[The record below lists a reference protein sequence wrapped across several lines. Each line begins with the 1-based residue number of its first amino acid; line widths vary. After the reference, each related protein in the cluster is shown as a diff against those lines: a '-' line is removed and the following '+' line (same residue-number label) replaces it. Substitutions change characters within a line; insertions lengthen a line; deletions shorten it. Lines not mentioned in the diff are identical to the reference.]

1 MEQPLIVERFSD
13 NGEHSHWEVINSVT
27 GELLWSED
35 SGESFAVTIKKQ
47 LSKLLQSEMLRE
59 KISLLDSIL
68 EDESLSERTINSAMA
83 TIVKFE
89 KQLKELRN
97 GI

>member
-1 MEQPLIVERFSD
+1 MITEKELKAKIQER
-13 NGEHSHWEVINSVT
+13 
-27 GELLWSED
+27 LWSVEEPLGCAD
-35 SGESFAVTIKKQ
+35 SLV
-47 LSKLLQSEMLRE
+47 KLLQSEILRE

-68 EDESLSERTINSAMA
+68 EDESLSERTINSARA